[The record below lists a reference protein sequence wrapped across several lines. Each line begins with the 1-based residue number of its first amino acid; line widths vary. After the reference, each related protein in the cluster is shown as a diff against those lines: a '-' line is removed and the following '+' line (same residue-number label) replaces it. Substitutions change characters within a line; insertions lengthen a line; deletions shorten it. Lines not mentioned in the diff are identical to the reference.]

1 MGKFVLLIMIVFVG
15 VQGHVAWTS
24 DSGKEEV
31 WAGPLEGGA
40 FAAILLN
47 MGDDLATFEAQFSD
61 IGIKSSKAQ
70 VRDLWLHK
78 DLGVFENSIM
88 GKVESHG
95 VKMYKLTPA

>member
-1 MGKFVLLIMIVFVG
+1 MYRMCCCVAVG
-15 VQGHVAWTS
+15 VQGHNVWNSTS
-24 DSGKEEV
+24 GNEQV
-31 WAGPLEGGA
+31 YAGPLEGGA

-47 MGDDLATFEAQFSD
+47 RGDEWATFEAQFSD